1 VDSRKAEVEQ
11 PVVMSKLKRL
21 NIFLALIVS
30 IFGFSLSV
38 EAQEDCIYGYRI
50 YARDETGKVIKDAK
64 LELSG
69 LSEKDKVPAN
79 LSSYVDKSGVYN
91 IHGYGDAAVEGNFL
105 LKISAEGFETY
116 ERQFKFPACELQS
129 FELSLRPK
137 GSTAKAD
144 FERLFTV
151 HGKIFDEEMKP
162 FGNAKVEAKNSDGRV
177 YQTYSNA
184 YGYYTFDLPKGVT
197 NIRVTDGKIPDVV
210 FDNYKVEK
218 NYSVLN
224 VPVCLKCKQNESK
237 N

>member
-1 VDSRKAEVEQ
+1 MFRLTH
-11 PVVMSKLKRL
+11 PSKIL
-21 NIFLALIVS
+21 FLIALV
-30 IFGFSLSV
+30 FGFSLSIK
-38 EAQEDCIYGYRI
+38 AQEDCVYGYRI
-50 YARDETGKVIKDAK
+50 YVRDETGKRIEKAK

-69 LSEKDKVPAN
+69 LSERDKVPSHI
-79 LSSYVDKSGVYN
+79 SSYVDKSGIYN
-91 IHGYGDAAVEGNFL
+91 IHGYGATAVEGDFL

-116 ERQFKFPACELQS
+116 ERQFKFPGCELQS
-129 FELSLRPK
+129 FELSLHPK
-137 GSTAKAD
+137 GSTAQAD

-151 HGKIFDEEMKP
+151 HGKVFDEDMKP

-184 YGYYTFDLPKGVT
+184 YGYYTFDLPKGVA
-197 NIRVTDGKIPDVV
+197 NIRVTESRIPDVV

-224 VPVCLKCKQNESK
+224 VPVCLKCRQEPKPK

>member
-1 VDSRKAEVEQ
+1 MAGDMFRLTNL
-11 PVVMSKLKRL
+11 SKTF
-21 NIFLALIVS
+21 FLIAFI
-30 IFGFSLSV
+30 IGFSSSAL
-38 EAQEDCIYGYRI
+38 AQEDCVYGYKI
-50 YARDETGKVIKDAK
+50 YIRDEAGKVIEKAK

-69 LSEKDKVPAN
+69 LSEKDKLPSD
-79 LSSYVDKSGVYN
+79 LSSYLDKGGVYN
-91 IHGYGDAAVEGNFL
+91 IHGYAATAVEGDFL
-105 LKISAEGFETY
+105 LKISAAGFEAY

-129 FELSLRPK
+129 FELSLHPT

-151 HGKIFDEEMKP
+151 HGKVFDEEMKP
-162 FGNAKVEAKNSDGRV
+162 FGNAKVEAKSSDGRV

-184 YGYYTFDLPKGVT
+184 YGYYTFDLPKGVA
-197 NIRVTDGKIPDVV
+197 NIRVSESRIPDVV

-224 VPVCLKCKQNESK
+224 VPVCLKCKQNDSK

>member
-1 VDSRKAEVEQ
+1 MA
-11 PVVMSKLKRL
+11 KLKRL
-21 NIFLALIVS
+21 NILLALIVS
-30 IFGFSLSV
+30 IFGFSRSAQ
-38 EAQEDCIYGYRI
+38 AQEDCVYGYRI
-50 YARDETGKVIKDAK
+50 YVRDDTGKVIQNAK

-69 LSEKDKVPAN
+69 LSERDKVPAN
-79 LSSYVDKSGVYN
+79 ISSYADKNGVHN
-91 IHGYGDAAVEGNFL
+91 IHGYGAAAVEGDFL

-129 FELSLRPK
+129 FELSLHPV

-151 HGKIFDEEMKP
+151 HGKVFDEEMKP
-162 FGNAKVEAKNSDGRV
+162 FGNAKVEAKISDGRV

-184 YGYYTFDLPKGVT
+184 YGYYTFDLPKGSA
-197 NIRVTDGKIPDVV
+197 NIRVTEGRIPDVV

-224 VPVCLKCKQNESK
+224 VPVCLKCKRESK